1 MNFEFLK
8 PINEELLELT
18 QNLPKSTLG
27 KNIKKHTSKSGMPSL
42 KNIQIVLL
50 GVLET
55 RASVHNRSKIKLN
68 QIRKELYRLHTG
80 TWSIKIAD
88 LGDLEKGN
96 TVQDTYFA
104 LKKITSYLLKKQI
117 IPIIIGGGQDLTH
130 AIYRAYDQLEQTV
143 NLVCVDSKFDLGN
156 LQDPLTSESFLSKV
170 IMQEPNNL
178 FNYSNIAYQTYYNAQ
193 EEIEL
198 LDSLYFEAYRLG
210 EIQNNI
216 KIVEP
221 VLRDADMVSIDLSAI
236 KNTESPAICNGT
248 PNGLSGEN
256 ICTIA
261 RYAGISD
268 KVTSFGIY
276 EYQPKYDIKNQTA
289 QLIAQIIWYFI
300 EGVNF
305 RANDYPFGTK
315 DKYKKY
321 MVPIE
326 NEVLTFYKSHKSGR
340 WWIEIDLSEN
350 NKFKRHTL
358 IPCTYKDYLDATKQ
372 EIPERWYK
380 TMRKLM

>member
-55 RASVHNRSKIKLN
+55 RASVHNHSKIKLN